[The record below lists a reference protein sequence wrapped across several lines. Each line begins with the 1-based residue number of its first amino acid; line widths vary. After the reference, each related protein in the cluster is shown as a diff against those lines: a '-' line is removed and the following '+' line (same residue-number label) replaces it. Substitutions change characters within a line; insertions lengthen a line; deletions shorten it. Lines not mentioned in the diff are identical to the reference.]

1 MNQFNERQEMLPPVI
16 SVVGKSNSGKTT
28 FVEKLLPSL
37 VSRGYTVGTIKHH
50 SHQDFEFDVKGKD
63 SWRHKQAGAY
73 QIIVSSPN
81 KLALV
86 RNSESDLSVTEIRS
100 KYFHNLD
107 LIVTE
112 GYKRESFPKIEI
124 FRKGVH
130 DTMLCENDDK
140 LIALITDTDFK
151 VEVPTFGLD
160 DADGVAS
167 LIEEKFL
174 RNNEDMNELD
184 AVKLFVNDRNVSLK
198 PFIQKTLKG
207 MIEGYLQG
215 LNGIEEGGNI
225 RVEICNK
232 RK

>member
-1 MNQFNERQEMLPPVI
+1 MLPPVI

-28 FVEKLLPSL
+28 FVEKLLPKL
-37 VSRGYTVGTIKHH
+37 INRGYTVGTVKHH
-50 SHQDFEFDVKGKD
+50 SHQDFEFDIKGKD

-73 QIIVSSPN
+73 QVIVSSPN
-81 KLALV
+81 KLALI
-86 RNSESDLSVTEIRS
+86 RNSESDLSVEEIRS

-107 LIVTE
+107 LIITE

-140 LIALITDTDFK
+140 LIALVTDTEFP
-151 VEVPTFGLD
+151 VEVPKFGLD

-167 LIEEKFL
+167 LIEKQFL
-174 RNNEDMNELD
+174 CKNMEELT
-184 AVKLFVNDRNVSLK
+184 AVKLFVNDKGVSLK
-198 PFIQKTLKG
+198 PFIQKTLQG

-215 LNGIEEGGNI
+215 LNGIEESGNI
-225 RVEICNK
+225 RVEIYNK

>member
-28 FVEKLLPSL
+28 FVEKLLPML

-50 SHQDFEFDVKGKD
+50 SHKDFEFDVKGKD

-73 QIIVSSPN
+73 QVIVSSPN

-86 RNSESDLSVTEIRS
+86 RNSESDLSVEEIRS
-100 KYFHNLD
+100 KYFHDLD
-107 LIVTE
+107 LIITE

-140 LIALITDTDFK
+140 LIALVTDKEFT
-151 VEVPTFGLD
+151 VGVPTFGLD
-160 DADGVAS
+160 DADGVAL
-167 LIEEKFL
+167 LIEEQFL
-174 RNNEDMNELD
+174 RKNKNINEP
-184 AVKLFVNDRNVSLK
+184 ASVKLFVNDRDISLK
-198 PFIQKTLKG
+198 PFIQNTLKG

-225 RVEICNK
+225 RVEILNK
-232 RK
+232 KK